1 MNTINRRLF
10 VMIVL
15 LLTVISGGAGI
26 LYAYGARALYISEQK
41 KTLEEVYG
49 LLLQENIAE
58 LCERENRLKD
68 EAAEDEWEELSGGLL
83 EEYENSNLRFRIR
96 DENYELLY
104 ATNKTAQVR
113 SKESAATQNARLM
126 KLYSEQPK
134 AEYDDKVSGGRVV
147 LRGKHV
153 WDEETYYILITES
166 AAQINRSTEYAQR
179 VLLLVLMAFLV
190 LGAFLVRIISRGIG
204 LPVEQ
209 AARAA
214 RKIASKDFSER
225 VEKTTK
231 YRELNE
237 LSDSINL
244 MSQQIQNYTRD
255 LETFN
260 QLLQQENLRRVEL
273 EQHRKR
279 FVNNV
284 SHELKTPLAIISGQ
298 VEMLPM
304 IHDAGKREDYCNS
317 VMEEIGRMNDMIQSM
332 LQIFSVEQGLED
344 ISMEQLDL
352 GQLAGEA
359 FAEFTPLFAR
369 QELRAEFEG
378 AKEGGTGGASGDCR
392 ENGGICVA
400 SGNCN
405 GDGIRRERKR
415 SMILGNKE
423 NLRRAMN
430 NFLMNAYRY
439 APKGSHV
446 NVSVAESGNYI
457 IFSVYN
463 DGSQISEK
471 DMERLWDSFYQG
483 SESSGQ
489 GTGLGLYIVKSI
501 VAQHGGVC
509 GAENQKNGV
518 EFWFGIP
525 KTRDT
530 K

>member
-1 MNTINRRLF
+1 
-10 VMIVL
+10 MIVL

-255 LETFN
+255 LA
-260 QLLQQENLRRVEL
+260 R
-273 EQHRKR
+273 
-279 FVNNV
+279 
-284 SHELKTPLAIISGQ
+284 
-298 VEMLPM
+298 MLFP
-304 IHDAGKREDYCNS
+304 
-317 VMEEIGRMNDMIQSM
+317 
-332 LQIFSVEQGLED
+332 
-344 ISMEQLDL
+344 
-352 GQLAGEA
+352 LAGELSA
-359 FAEFTPLFAR
+359 DCNLWGN
-369 QELRAEFEG
+369 QEH
-378 AKEGGTGGASGDCR
+378 C
-392 ENGGICVA
+392 
-400 SGNCN
+400 
-405 GDGIRRERKR
+405 
-415 SMILGNKE
+415 
-423 NLRRAMN
+423 
-430 NFLMNAYRY
+430 
-439 APKGSHV
+439 GSPSH
-446 NVSVAESGNYI
+446 
-457 IFSVYN
+457 
-463 DGSQISEK
+463 
-471 DMERLWDSFYQG
+471 
-483 SESSGQ
+483 
-489 GTGLGLYIVKSI
+489 
-501 VAQHGGVC
+501 H
-509 GAENQKNGV
+509 
-518 EFWFGIP
+518 
-525 KTRDT
+525 
-530 K
+530 

>member
-1 MNTINRRLF
+1 MNTISRRLF

-15 LLTVISGGAGI
+15 LLTVMSGGAGI

-49 LLLQENIAE
+49 LLLQENIPE
-58 LCERENRLKD
+58 LCERENRLKN

-83 EEYENSNLRFRIR
+83 EEYENKNLRFRIR

-113 SKESAATQNARLM
+113 SKENDTAQNSHLM
-126 KLYSEQPK
+126 KLYSEKPK
-134 AEYDDKVSGGRVV
+134 AEYDENVTGGRVV

-153 WDEETYYILITES
+153 WNGATYYILITES
-166 AAQINRSTEYAQR
+166 ATQINRSTEYAQQ
-179 VLLLVLMAFLV
+179 VLLLVLLAFLV

-214 RKIASKDFSER
+214 RQIASKDFSER

-244 MSQQIQNYTRD
+244 MSQQIQNYIRD

-304 IHDAGKREDYCNS
+304 IHDSGKREDYCNS

-332 LQIFSVEQGLED
+332 LQIFSVEQGFED

-352 GQLAGEA
+352 GRLAKEA
-359 FAEFTPLFAR
+359 FADFMPLFVR
-369 QELRAEFEG
+369 QELRAKFEADKESG
-378 AKEGGTGGASGDCR
+378 AEGQNEQSIEAKNGCGESGDFA
-392 ENGGICVA
+392 GAG
-400 SGNCN
+400 SGKAC
-405 GDGIRRERKR
+405 
-415 SMILGNKE
+415 MIQGNQE

-446 NVSVAESGNYI
+446 KVMVAESGNYI

-463 DGSQISEK
+463 EGSQISEK

-483 SESSGQ
+483 RESSGQ
-489 GTGLGLYIVKSI
+489 GPGLGLYIVKSI

-509 GAENQKNGV
+509 GAENQGNGV

-525 KTRDT
+525 KAGDT

>member
-1 MNTINRRLF
+1 M
-10 VMIVL
+10 
-15 LLTVISGGAGI
+15 
-26 LYAYGARALYISEQK
+26 
-41 KTLEEVYG
+41 
-49 LLLQENIAE
+49 
-58 LCERENRLKD
+58 
-68 EAAEDEWEELSGGLL
+68 
-83 EEYENSNLRFRIR
+83 
-96 DENYELLY
+96 
-104 ATNKTAQVR
+104 
-113 SKESAATQNARLM
+113 
-126 KLYSEQPK
+126 
-134 AEYDDKVSGGRVV
+134 
-147 LRGKHV
+147 
-153 WDEETYYILITES
+153 
-166 AAQINRSTEYAQR
+166 
-179 VLLLVLMAFLV
+179 

-244 MSQQIQNYTRD
+244 MSQQIQNYIRD

-304 IHDAGKREDYCNS
+304 IHDSGKREDYCNS

-332 LQIFSVEQGLED
+332 LQIFSVEQGFED

-352 GQLAGEA
+352 GRLAKEA
-359 FAEFTPLFAR
+359 FADFMPLFVR
-369 QELRAEFEG
+369 QELRAKFEADKESG
-378 AKEGGTGGASGDCR
+378 AEGQNEQSIEAKNGCGESGDFA
-392 ENGGICVA
+392 GAG
-400 SGNCN
+400 SGKAC
-405 GDGIRRERKR
+405 
-415 SMILGNKE
+415 MIQGNQE

-446 NVSVAESGNYI
+446 KVMVAESGNYI

-463 DGSQISEK
+463 EGSQISEK

-509 GAENQKNGV
+509 GA
-518 EFWFGIP
+518 I
-525 KTRDT
+525 
-530 K
+530 